1 MIASKSFCSRVR
13 LSAVTDRSALPWVA
27 AGILFCALAA
37 QPAMA
42 GHEAPD
48 WVHAA
53 AAKPL
58 PPHDEKATAALL
70 YSDTTVT
77 VVSKDKIRT
86 HVRQVYKILRPEGRH
101 YGNFFVYTSAREKVT
116 FMRGWSIPVQ
126 GKDYETQDKEILDQA
141 PMAIPGIELITDL
154 RRKFVQIP
162 AADPGNVVAY
172 EYETEE
178 QPYFLQGQWHIQK
191 SEPVKETRY
200 RLELPEGWEYKAAW
214 IHHAEIS
221 PQKTGSNQWEWSATD
236 VPGIRHE
243 EQMPPIAGIA
253 SGMIVSFI
261 PPGGVSDHTNFLTWN
276 DMGKWYDGLTG
287 ERMAA
292 TPPIK
297 QETSS
302 ITSTQANTLAKM
314 QAIAE
319 YIQNQIRYIAIE
331 LGIGGWQ
338 PHSAADVFAHRY
350 GDCKDKATLTIS
362 MLHGIGIEAYYVI
375 INASRDAVGG
385 DDPAHNGFN
394 HAITAIRLPAGLDDP
409 SLLATIDH
417 PKLGR
422 LLFFDPTDEVT
433 PFGRIRGAL
442 QANYGLLVGPDGGEL
457 VELPVQQPVMAGIKR
472 QGKLELD
479 ANGTLYGEI
488 AESRLGD
495 RAAQV
500 RWSLRSAR
508 ADKEKTEII
517 ETLLSDS
524 LGSFQLTGL
533 NFSHVDD
540 REQPLGVNYAF
551 QTRDYA
557 KNAGDML
564 LVRPRVLGSK
574 SSGLLETSEPR
585 KFAIEFDSPVRDF
598 DDFDITL
605 PSDYEVADIPSPV
618 DVDFGFADYHSKTEV
633 TANILH
639 YTRTFEVKDVRI
651 PASKADELKKFYRII
666 ATDERN
672 NVVLKRRMPAPQAGT
687 TANQ

>member
-1 MIASKSFCSRVR
+1 MASH
-13 LSAVTDRSALPWVA
+13 
-27 AGILFCALAA
+27 
-37 QPAMA
+37 Q
-42 GHEAPD
+42 APD
-48 WVHAA
+48 WMHAV

-58 PPHDEKATAALL
+58 LSRDEKAEAILL
-70 YSDTTVT
+70 FSDRSVT

-86 HVRQVYKILRPEGRH
+86 HVRQVYRILRPEGRDH
-101 YGNFFVYTSAREKVT
+101 GKFFVFTSGREKIT
-116 FMRGWSIPVQ
+116 FMRGWCIPAQ
-126 GKDYETQDKEILDQA
+126 GKDYETQDKDIIDAA
-141 PMAIPGIELITDL
+141 PVAVPGIELITDL
-154 RRKFVQIP
+154 RVKFVQIP
-162 AADPGNVVAY
+162 APDAGNVVGY

-178 QPYFLQGQWHIQK
+178 QPYFLQNQWRIQER
-191 SEPVKETRY
+191 EPVKETHY
-200 RLELPEGWEYKAAW
+200 RLELPEGWQYKASW

-221 PQKTGSNQWEWSATD
+221 PQQTGSNKWEWSAAE

-243 EQMPPIAGIA
+243 EQMPPMAGIA
-253 SGMIVSFI
+253 SGMIISFI
-261 PPGGVSDHTNFLTWN
+261 PPGGAPDHNDFLTWN

-302 ITSTQANTLAKM
+302 ITAGQASTLSKM

-338 PHSAADVFAHRY
+338 PHSASDVLAHRY

-362 MLHGIGIEAYYVI
+362 MLHGIGVEGYYVI

-394 HAITAIRLPAGLDDP
+394 HAITAIRLPAGQNDP
-409 SLLATIDH
+409 SLVATIVH

-433 PFGRIRGAL
+433 PFGQIRGAL
-442 QANYGLLVGPDGGEL
+442 QSNYGLLVGPDGGEL
-457 VELPVQQPVMAGIKR
+457 VQLPRQQPAMAGIKR
-472 QGKLELD
+472 LGKLELD
-479 ANGTLYGEI
+479 ANGTLYGEV
-488 AESRLGD
+488 AESRTGD

-500 RWSLRSAR
+500 RWSLRSAS
-508 ADKEKTEII
+508 AEKEKNEII

-533 NFSHVDD
+533 NFRNVAD
-540 REQPLGVNYAF
+540 RKQPLGMNYAF

-564 LVRPRVLGSK
+564 LVRPRVLGTK
-574 SSGLLETSEPR
+574 ASGLIETDEPR
-585 KFAIEFDSPVRDF
+585 KFAIEFESPVLDF
-598 DDFDITL
+598 DNFEITL
-605 PSDYEVADIPSPV
+605 PSDYEVADSPSPV

-633 TANILH
+633 TGNTLH
-639 YTRTFEVKDVRI
+639 YTRTFEVKDVSI

-666 ATDERN
+666 ATDEHST
-672 NVVLKRRMPAPQAGT
+672 VVLKRRTQAPEAGT
-687 TANQ
+687 TANK

>member
-1 MIASKSFCSRVR
+1 MAS
-13 LSAVTDRSALPWVA
+13 
-27 AGILFCALAA
+27 
-37 QPAMA
+37 
-42 GHEAPD
+42 HEAPA
-48 WVHAA
+48 WMHAA
-53 AAKPL
+53 AANALFPR
-58 PPHDEKATAALL
+58 DEKVVAALL
-70 YSDTTVT
+70 YSDTSVT
-77 VVSKDKIRT
+77 VVSRDKIRT
-86 HVRQVYKILRPEGRH
+86 HVRQVYKILRPEGRS
-101 YGNFFVYTSAREKVT
+101 YGNFFVYTSARQKVT
-116 FMRGWSIPVQ
+116 FMRGWCIPAQ
-126 GKDYETQDKEILDQA
+126 GKDYETQDKDIIDQA
-141 PMAIPGIELITDL
+141 PMAVPGIELITDL
-154 RRKFVQIP
+154 RRKVVQIP
-162 AADPGNVVAY
+162 APDPGNVVGY

-178 QPYFLQGQWHIQK
+178 LPYFLQDRWQIQER
-191 SEPVKETRY
+191 EPLKETHY
-200 RLELPEGWEYKAAW
+200 RLELPAGWQYKASW
-214 IHHAEIS
+214 IHHSEIS
-221 PQKTGSNQWEWSATD
+221 PQQTGSNQWEWSATD

-253 SGMIVSFI
+253 SGMIISFI
-261 PPGGVSDHTNFLTWN
+261 PPGGAPDHNDFLTWN

-292 TPPIK
+292 TPAIK

-302 ITSTQANTLAKM
+302 ITSRQANTLAKM

-338 PHSAADVFAHRY
+338 PHSAADVLAHRY

-362 MLHGIGIEAYYVI
+362 MLHGIGIEGYYVI
-375 INASRDAVGG
+375 INASRDAVRG

-394 HAITAIRLPAGLDDP
+394 HAIIAIRLPEGLDDP
-409 SLLATIDH
+409 SLVATIVH

-433 PFGRIRGAL
+433 PFGQIRGAL
-442 QANYGLLVGPDGGEL
+442 QSNYGLLVGPDGGEL
-457 VELPVQQPVMAGIKR
+457 VQLPLQQPAMAGVQR
-472 QGKLELD
+472 LGKLELD
-479 ANGTLYGEI
+479 TNGTLYGEV
-488 AESRLGD
+488 AESRTGD

-500 RWSLRSAR
+500 RWSLRSAS

-524 LGSFQLTGL
+524 LGRFQLTGL
-533 NFSHVDD
+533 KFSNVND
-540 REQPLGVNYAF
+540 RKQPLGVNYAF

-564 LVRPRVLGSK
+564 LFRPRVLGSK
-574 SSGLLETSEPR
+574 SSGLLETNEPR
-585 KFAIEFDSPVRDF
+585 KFAIELDAPVRDF
-598 DDFDITL
+598 DNFDIVL

-633 TANILH
+633 IHNTLH
-639 YTRTFEVKDVRI
+639 YTRTFEVKDVSI

-666 ATDERN
+666 ATDEHN
-672 NVVLKRRMPAPQAGT
+672 SVVLKRRIQAPGAGT